1 VARAVTAWSG
11 DKTGA
16 AARLIATGTV
26 ASGDAVGDT
35 GNLVATKDPVEADP
49 GVP

>member
-1 VARAVTAWSG
+1 MAVTAWSG

-16 AARLIATGTV
+16 AARLTATGTGIGGGAV
-26 ASGDAVGDT
+26 RDA
-35 GNLVATKDPVEADP
+35 GNVVATREPPGAGP